1 MTTLWPGR
9 GGPQVDYISGPPSA
23 AWCDAWP
30 RRLVLL
36 GSTGSIG
43 GSALA
48 VVERHP
54 DLLRVVG
61 LSCARNVQKL
71 ATQAVRWRPGYLAV
85 LDAAA
90 ADALRTLLPT
100 DYTPHILIGREG
112 YAALAA
118 LPEADAVLSAQVG
131 AAGLS
136 GTLAAALAGKVICLA
151 NKESLVLAGDLLR
164 RVCAGSGA
172 VILPVDSEH
181 NAIFQCL
188 AGRGQDVDRL
198 ILTASGGPFRG
209 WTAERLAQ
217 VRPEQALKHPNWS
230 MGAKITVDSATLMNK
245 GLEVIE
251 AFHLYGAPVERIDVL
266 VHPQSVVH
274 SLVQFRDGGQLAQ
287 LGTPD
292 MRLPIAHCLL
302 WPRCEAGDVPPPDL
316 TRTPLTFERPDVA
329 AFPCLA
335 LARRALAGRGGRCVA
350 LNAANEAAVELFLHG
365 NCGFT
370 DIPRL
375 IAAVLQAHEAEHPGH
390 ESFCAPEAVISAP
403 GASTPAALTREA
415 HTLAA
420 RLEELD
426 RLSRERVRALA
437 RPGGCLC

>member
-1 MTTLWPGR
+1 M
-9 GGPQVDYISGPPSA
+9 
-23 AWCDAWP
+23 
-30 RRLVLL
+30 
-36 GSTGSIG
+36 
-43 GSALA
+43 
-48 VVERHP
+48 
-54 DLLRVVG
+54 
-61 LSCARNVQKL
+61 
-71 ATQAVRWRPGYLAV
+71 
-85 LDAAA
+85 
-90 ADALRTLLPT
+90 
-100 DYTPHILIGREG
+100 
-112 YAALAA
+112 
-118 LPEADAVLSAQVG
+118 
-131 AAGLS
+131 
-136 GTLAAALAGKVICLA
+136 
-151 NKESLVLAGDLLR
+151 
-164 RVCAGSGA
+164 
-172 VILPVDSEH
+172 
-181 NAIFQCL
+181 
-188 AGRGQDVDRL
+188 
-198 ILTASGGPFRG
+198 
-209 WTAERLAQ
+209 
-217 VRPEQALKHPNWS
+217 
-230 MGAKITVDSATLMNK
+230 
-245 GLEVIE
+245 
-251 AFHLYGAPVERIDVL
+251 ERIDVL

-329 AFPCLA
+329 AFPCLD